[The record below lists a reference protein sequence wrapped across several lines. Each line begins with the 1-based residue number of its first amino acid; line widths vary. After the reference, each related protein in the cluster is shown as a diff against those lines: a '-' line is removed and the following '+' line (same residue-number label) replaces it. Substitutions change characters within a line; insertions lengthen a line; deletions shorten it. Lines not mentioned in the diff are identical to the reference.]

1 MPIGCRKERRP
12 IGGRCAVRR
21 PGPALLI
28 CIWARSLPAANQAAP
43 KPRRPSHS
51 FRFSCSLLC
60 SLSATAGAPAVG
72 GASAA
77 GPRRQ
82 LPQSQQRRQRGIA
95 FQPHRQR
102 RAHREVTPET
112 RGPPASPEGS
122 TGPLDRTTGL
132 TQSWS
137 SSATPFT
144 LHHSID
150 EPSLTLRVVDSYL
163 PSAPSFSYFCWTG
176 KQWPVYF

>member
-1 MPIGCRKERRP
+1 MFVLKKKEKKDARSMPIGCRKERRP

-122 TGPLDRTTGL
+122 TGLPRGVHR
-132 TQSWS
+132 
-137 SSATPFT
+137 PFGSNHRPNPELVFLCNT
-144 LHHSID
+144 VYP
-150 EPSLTLRVVDSYL
+150 PSLD
-163 PSAPSFSYFCWTG
+163 
-176 KQWPVYF
+176 